1 MKEQDYHSPWFGN
14 SNVSTNILYSLEFSL
29 RLIGMLPSKNGK
41 QCLFNMFLMHNLNL
55 FLLCKILSMWGSCFL
70 KLAMLIVIGA
80 IFTMI
85 IKLWMILVAFIFIS
99 MACLEQHIDK
109 STQRPTIVFPNN
121 SNLHC
126 LCRLNMCCNGQGSF
140 CQL

>member
-1 MKEQDYHSPWFGN
+1 MKEQAYHSCWFGD
-14 SNVSTNILYSLEFSL
+14 SNVSTNIFYFWEFSL

-41 QCLFNMFLMHNLNL
+41 KFYSICFWCIIWTFFYFVKYLK
-55 FLLCKILSMWGSCFL
+55 CETSCFL
-70 KLAMLIVIGA
+70 KLVMLIVIGA
-80 IFTMI
+80 ISTMI
-85 IKLWMILVAFIFIS
+85 NKLRMILVAFIFIS
-99 MACLEQHIDK
+99 MVYLEQHISK

-126 LCRLNMCCNGQGSF
+126 LCRSNMCCNGQGSF